1 MFLFHFLLNL
11 SFPSCYNDYILLSIH
26 LSISFHYSSMSNS
39 LLLYF
44 NTFNLAPVT
53 INLLTINSSICSYL
67 NIIFLLFKFFNSVFW
82 SIGFYVFNLS
92 FFKLFLCCGI
102 SYIISCNLRNLSPLK
117 TNLFAFFV
125 FGICNLCL

>member
-53 INLLTINSSICSYL
+53 INLLAINSSICSYL

-92 FFKLFLCCGI
+92 F
-102 SYIISCNLRNLSPLK
+102 LS
-117 TNLFAFFV
+117 FFFV
-125 FGICNLCL
+125 VAYLTLYPVTLEILAHLRLIFCLFCFWHM